1 MKIKTAQDKA
11 KNIAQIASEKKGENI
26 ILMDMKNISIMCDWF
41 VLVSASSS
49 RRLNTISNTIKRQL
63 SKEGVDLLHI
73 EGRQN
78 PYWALLDFG
87 DVVVHIF
94 HKEVRDFYGLEQL
107 WSDAPKKRFRDK
119 CLAKT
124 SHKK

>member
-1 MKIKTAQDKA
+1 
-11 KNIAQIASEKKGENI
+11 
-26 ILMDMKNISIMCDWF
+26 MDMKDISIMCDWF

-63 SKEGVDLLHI
+63 SKGGVDLLHI
-73 EGRQN
+73 EGKQN

-87 DVVVHIF
+87 DVVVHVF

-107 WSDAPKKRFRDK
+107 WSDRY
-119 CLAKT
+119 
-124 SHKK
+124 